1 MGNSLEQYRAV
12 IGLNN
17 SGPMSKKKQP
27 DVFWVA
33 LTDLVRIILVL
44 QILLAGLLVLQ
55 LHLYDQPWQPSF
67 GFGESGAS
75 VFFPLVGMVLT
86 DLKWVTIQKQGKCSP
101 HEQSEA

>member
-1 MGNSLEQYRAV
+1 
-12 IGLNN
+12 
-17 SGPMSKKKQP
+17 MSKRKEP
-27 DVFWVA
+27 NV
-33 LTDLVRIILVL
+33 LTDLLNTVSVL
-44 QILLAGLLVLQ
+44 QVLLAGLLVLQ

-67 GFGESGAS
+67 GFEESGAS